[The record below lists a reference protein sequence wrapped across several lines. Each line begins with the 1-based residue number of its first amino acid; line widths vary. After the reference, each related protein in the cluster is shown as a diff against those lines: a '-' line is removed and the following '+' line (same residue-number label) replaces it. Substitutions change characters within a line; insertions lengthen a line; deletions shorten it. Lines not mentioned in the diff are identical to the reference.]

1 MGKVSFLAGLGVGF
15 VLGARAGRGQYE
27 KLKRQATNVWENPR
41 VAELREQAGEKAGD
55 LAKQAPG
62 AAASAVRSAAEKV
75 SEVVEERRSGSP
87 EDGEDQSAGPDGAD
101 AGTKP
106 LRPTP
111 PQPAP

>member
-27 KLKRQATNVWENPR
+27 KLKQQAASVWENPR
-41 VAELREQAGEKAGD
+41 VAEVREQATEKAGD

-75 SEVVEERRSGSP
+75 GEVVEERRGSSDDA
-87 EDGEDQSAGPDGAD
+87 EDDG
-101 AGTKP
+101 TM
-106 LRPTP
+106 RPTP
-111 PQPAP
+111 PMPTPPGQAPSDS

>member
-27 KLKRQATNVWENPR
+27 KIKRQATNVWENPR
-41 VAELREQAGEKAGD
+41 VSELREQATEKAGD

-75 SEVVEERRSGSP
+75 GEVVEERRSGSA
-87 EDGEDQSAGPDGAD
+87 EDGADGPDGVD
-101 AGTKP
+101 AP
-106 LRPTP
+106 MRPTP
-111 PQPAP
+111 PQPAPDAGS

>member
-1 MGKVSFLAGLGVGF
+1 MGKLSFLAGLGVGF

-62 AAASAVRSAAEKV
+62 T
-75 SEVVEERRSGSP
+75 
-87 EDGEDQSAGPDGAD
+87 DDD
-101 AGTKP
+101 APTKP

-111 PQPAP
+111 PQPAPDGPPHDQES